1 MKLIGPFKQ
10 LITMDKLPLKGP
22 LNDDLLEVIEH
33 AGILINNS
41 SIKAIGDY
49 EFLKSKFD
57 GQSLDLDFIDEELV
71 AFPGFIDAHTHICWA
86 GSRAN
91 DYAKRLSGKTYLEI
105 ANEGGGIW
113 STVQKT
119 RELSQHELQTITEIR
134 ANQLLKD
141 GVTTAEVKSG
151 YGLSVESELKML
163 RAINNAFTEVDL
175 IPTCLAAHICPKDF
189 EGTTKEYLNQIRIEL
204 LPIVKT
210 EKLSNRVDIFIEDS
224 AFSVS
229 DAREYLREVKDLGFD
244 IVIHGDQFSV
254 GGSQLAIEMNAV
266 SVDHL
271 EASDMAAIENI
282 AHSNVI
288 ATVLPGASIG
298 LGIPFAPARKLL
310 DAGACLAIASD
321 WNPGSAPNGDLFM
334 QASILGVYEKLTIA
348 ETLAGIT
355 SRSAA
360 ALKLNDRG
368 ILKKG
373 NIADIV
379 AFKTNDYREVIY
391 RQGKLKP
398 EKVWKKGKA
407 L

>member
-1 MKLIGPFKQ
+1 LVKTGKVTAPIVIGRDHLDCGSVASPNRETEGM
-10 LITMDKLPLKGP
+10 IDGSDAVSDWPL
-22 LNDDLLEVIEH
+22 LNLMSNTAGGATWVSFHHGGGVGMGFSQH
-33 AGILINNS
+33 AGMVVLADGTEQAAQNISNVLYNDP
-41 SIKAIGDY
+41 AI
-49 EFLKSKFD
+49 
-57 GQSLDLDFIDEELV
+57 
-71 AFPGFIDAHTHICWA
+71 
-86 GSRAN
+86 R
-91 DYAKRLSGKTYLEI
+91 
-105 ANEGGGIW
+105 